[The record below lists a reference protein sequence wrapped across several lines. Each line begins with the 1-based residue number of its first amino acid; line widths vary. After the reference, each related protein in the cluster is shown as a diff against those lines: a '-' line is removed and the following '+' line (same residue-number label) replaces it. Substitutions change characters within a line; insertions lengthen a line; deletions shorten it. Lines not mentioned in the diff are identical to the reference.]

1 MIKIY
6 DSKKISLDE
15 ILIRENAASGV
26 EDIVSDIIRDVR
38 KNGDA
43 ALYKYAEK
51 FDKVRGLDGSIPV
64 YEADISDIKDKVVV
78 RILRK

>member
-43 ALYKYAEK
+43 AL
-51 FDKVRGLDGSIPV
+51 
-64 YEADISDIKDKVVV
+64 
-78 RILRK
+78 